1 MLECCC
7 LPVHLVLL
15 GPCMYYDAV
24 LHIVSLHCSFVFTYP
39 LLQCSSCF
47 SHVDTLAFDAWYI
60 PGTRLLSSSTLVGS
74 HLLAPRLPRGFPS
87 IWRLSWCKGACTSS
101 PLSCWHLSHMISGG
115 TGGVVCSCSSVQV
128 EEWGGCGWF
137 LRVWFTICAEPPP
150 SQCHTSSTVTFTY
163 YINDFSLVMS
173 VVYTSW
179 ERSMDQNIL
188 DVDCWWTPAA
198 ALSLNNFPFIV
209 STRCISFKFIVTIA
223 KFQCN
228 NVQHIFNF
236 NVHHCTEYISIMC
249 ILYCCCLCVVQSGTV
264 DPTY

>member
-1 MLECCC
+1 MGGCQGERSSQKGVPYRAQCSSAVKIGGFPLQMDVQGFNCFPSWVVGLHMLDCRC

-15 GPCMYYDAV
+15 GPCMYCDAV

-150 SQCHTSSTVTFTY
+150 PMSHIIYCHIHLLYKRLFFSHVSCVYQLRKIYGSKHPGCRLLMNSS
-163 YINDFSLVMS
+163 S
-173 VVYTSW
+173 
-179 ERSMDQNIL
+179 
-188 DVDCWWTPAA
+188 CA
-198 ALSLNNFPFIV
+198 
-209 STRCISFKFIVTIA
+209 IA
-223 KFQCN
+223 Q
-228 NVQHIFNF
+228 
-236 NVHHCTEYISIMC
+236 
-249 ILYCCCLCVVQSGTV
+249 
-264 DPTY
+264 